1 MKVTKQQLRKI
12 IREEKAK
19 LLKEN
24 HGIGMIAQTK
34 GAPMPLKSL
43 ATPEFAAAI
52 KGQKINEVVA
62 GDTAEELKTDLLGIE
77 ATLQE
82 IRDYCERGNMDFDSD
97 SQTRVAAN
105 MDQILD
111 IMEEILGILNDEIA
125 SEEMI

>member
-1 MKVTKQQLRKI
+1 MKITKQQLRQM
-12 IREEKAK
+12 IREG

-24 HGIGMIAQTK
+24 RMPMMAQTK
-34 GAPMPLKSL
+34 EAPMPLKSL
-43 ATPEFAAAI
+43 ATPEFAAAV
-52 KGQKINEVVA
+52 KGRKINEVVA
-62 GDTAEELKTDLLGIE
+62 GDTAEELKADLLGIE

-105 MDQILD
+105 RDQVLD

-125 SEEMI
+125 AEELV

>member
-1 MKVTKQQLRKI
+1 MKITRQQLRQM
-12 IREEKAK
+12 IREG

-24 HGIGMIAQTK
+24 RMPMMAQTK
-34 GAPMPLKSL
+34 AAPMPLKSL

-105 MDQILD
+105 MDQILG